1 MSQGSK
7 REALKDYYTSTFDV
21 NNLRQVIDFNT
32 FSTREFGFVSLNG
45 KFFRNHSFEE
55 PKELQDFMIDRCPTD
70 AYIGAV
76 YDEPPSRETPIHKLE
91 WKGHELVFDIDLND
105 YDSVRKYVCE
115 CTGAGQVC
123 NRCWKL
129 INVSIIMI
137 DETLRR
143 DFGMN
148 DIVWLFSGRRGVHAW
163 VRDKVGFDLNRDQRQ
178 SIIDYLSVVRGD
190 DETSRVQ
197 DRTKLKYDFRKRIE
211 STVFEY
217 YLKNIRRKDLI
228 ELGLSGGAAS
238 SIIKQLKH
246 QEGRVD
252 DNLTRDFNYRLGK
265 INKYDEILRRW
276 APRIDHKV
284 SIDLRRL
291 LRMPTS
297 IHGKTGC
304 VARILD
310 PDPKI
315 IFNFDPDNEESIF
328 PEFQQAKKE

>member
-7 REALKDYYTSTFDV
+7 REALKDYYSSVFDA

-45 KFFRNHSFEE
+45 KFFRNYSFEE

-76 YDEPPSRETPIHKLE
+76 YDEPPTRETPIHKLE
-91 WKGHELVFDIDLND
+91 WMGHELVFDIDIND
-105 YDSVRKYVCE
+105 YDAVRKYVCD

-123 NRCWKL
+123 IRCWQL

-163 VRDKVGFDLNRDQRQ
+163 VRDRVGFNLDRDQRQ
-178 SIIDYLSVVRGD
+178 SIIDYLSVVRGE
-190 DETSRVQ
+190 DETARVQ
-197 DRTKLKYDFRKRIE
+197 DRTGLKYDFRKRLE
-211 STVFEY
+211 TTVFEY
-217 YLKNIRRKDLI
+217 YLKNVRRKDLI
-228 ELGLSGGAAS
+228 ELGLSASAAS

-252 DNLTRDFNYRLGK
+252 DNLARDFNYKLGK
-265 INKYDEILRRW
+265 VNKYDEIIRRW

-304 VARILD
+304 IARILD
-310 PDPKI
+310 PDPKV
-315 IFNFDPDNEESIF
+315 IFNFDPVNEPSIF
-328 PEFQQAKKE
+328 PEFQQAKTE

>member
-1 MSQGSK
+1 MSPGTK
-7 REALKDYYTSTFDV
+7 REALKDYYTSVFDV

-76 YDEPPSRETPIHKLE
+76 YDEPPSRENPIHKLE
-91 WKGHELVFDIDLND
+91 WIGHELVFDIDLND
-105 YDSVRKYVCE
+105 YDAVRKYVCD

-123 NRCWKL
+123 IRCWQL

-137 DETLRR
+137 DETLRQ

-163 VRDKVGFDLNRDQRQ
+163 VRDRVGFNLDRDQRQ

-190 DETSRVQ
+190 DETARVQ
-197 DRTKLKYDFRKRIE
+197 DRTKLSYDFRKRIE
-211 STVFEY
+211 STVYEY
-217 YLKNIRRKDLI
+217 YLKDVRRKDLI
-228 ELGLSGGAAS
+228 ELGLSGSAAS

-252 DNLTRDFNYRLGK
+252 KNFARDFNYRLNK
-265 INKYDEILRRW
+265 ANKYEEIIRRW

-310 PDPKI
+310 PDPNV
-315 IFNFDPDNEESIF
+315 IFNFDPDNEPSIF
-328 PEFQQAKKE
+328 PVNRQKKLE

>member
-1 MSQGSK
+1 MSPGTK
-7 REALKDYYTSTFDV
+7 REALKDYYTSVFDV
-21 NNLRQVIDFNT
+21 NNLKKVIDFKT

-45 KFFRNHSFEE
+45 KFFRNYSFEE
-55 PKELQDFMIDRCPTD
+55 PRALQDFMIDRCPTD

-76 YDEPPSRETPIHKLE
+76 YDEPPSRENPIHKLE
-91 WKGHELVFDIDLND
+91 WIGHELVFDIDLND
-105 YDSVRKYVCE
+105 YDAVRKYVCD

-123 NRCWKL
+123 IRCWQL

-137 DETLRR
+137 DETLRQ

-163 VRDKVGFDLNRDQRQ
+163 VRDRVGFNLDRDQRQ

-190 DETSRVQ
+190 DETARVQ
-197 DRTKLKYDFRKRIE
+197 DRTKLSYDFRKRIE
-211 STVFEY
+211 STVYEY
-217 YLKNIRRKDLI
+217 YLKDVRRKDLI
-228 ELGLSGGAAS
+228 ELGLSGSAAS

-252 DNLTRDFNYRLGK
+252 KNLARDFNYRLNK
-265 INKYDEILRRW
+265 ANKYEEIIRRW

-310 PDPKI
+310 PDPNV
-315 IFNFDPDNEESIF
+315 IFNFDPDNEPSIF
-328 PEFQQAKKE
+328 PVNRQKKLE

>member
-1 MSQGSK
+1 MSPRNK
-7 REALKDYYTSTFDV
+7 REALKDYYNSYFDV
-21 NNLRQVIDFNT
+21 NNLKQVIDFET

-45 KFFRNHSFEE
+45 KFYRNYSFEE
-55 PKELQDFMIDRCPTD
+55 PKQLQDFMIDRCPTD

-76 YDEPPSRETPIHKLE
+76 YDEPPTRETPIHKLQ
-91 WKGHELVFDIDLND
+91 WKGHELVFDIDLTD
-105 YDSVRKYVCE
+105 YDAVRKYVCD
-115 CTGAGQVC
+115 CIGAGQVC
-123 NRCWKL
+123 TRCWQL
-129 INVSIIMI
+129 INVSIIII

-143 DFGMN
+143 DFGIN
-148 DIVWLFSGRRGVHAW
+148 EIVWLFSGRRGVHAW
-163 VRDKVGFDLNRDQRQ
+163 VLDAVGFNLDREQRQ
-178 SIIDYLSVVRGD
+178 SIIDYLSVIRGD
-190 DETSRVQ
+190 DETARVQ
-197 DRTKLKYDFRKRIE
+197 DRSKLSVDFRKRIE

-228 ELGLSGGAAS
+228 ELGLSASAAS

-252 DNLTRDFNYRLGK
+252 DNLAKDFNYRIGK
-265 INKYDEILRRW
+265 VNKYDEIIRRW

-310 PDPKI
+310 PDPEI
-315 IFNFDPDNEESIF
+315 IFNFNPDNELSIF
-328 PEFQQAKKE
+328 PAFQEAKTE

>member
-1 MSQGSK
+1 MSQRNK
-7 REALKDYYTSTFDV
+7 REALRDYYTSQFDV
-21 NNLRQVIDFNT
+21 NNLKQVIDFNT

-55 PKELQDFMIDRCPTD
+55 PKELQDFMIASCPTD

-76 YDEPPSRETPIHKLE
+76 YDEPPTRETPIHKLE

-105 YDSVRKYVCE
+105 YDAVRKYVCD

-123 NRCWKL
+123 GRCWQL

-137 DETLRR
+137 DETLRL

-148 DIVWLFSGRRGVHAW
+148 EIVWLFSGRRGVHAW
-163 VRDKVGFDLNRDQRQ
+163 VRDKIGFNLDRDQRQ

-190 DETSRVQ
+190 DETARVQ
-197 DRTKLKYDFRKRIE
+197 DRTNLKYDFRKRIE
-211 STVFEY
+211 KTVFEY
-217 YLKNIRRKDLI
+217 YLKNVRRKDLL
-228 ELGLSGGAAS
+228 ELGISGSAAS

-252 DNLTRDFNYRLGK
+252 RNLARDFNYRLGK
-265 INKYDEILRRW
+265 VNKYDEVLRRW

-315 IFNFDPDNEESIF
+315 IFNFDPDNEQSIF
-328 PEFQQAKKE
+328 PEFQQSKKE

>member
-7 REALKDYYTSTFDV
+7 REALKDYYLSDFDA

-45 KFFRNHSFEE
+45 KFFRNYSFEE

-76 YDEPPSRETPIHKLE
+76 YDEPPTRETPIHKLE

-105 YDSVRKYVCE
+105 YDAVRKYVCD

-123 NRCWKL
+123 TRCWQL
-129 INVSIIMI
+129 INVSIIII

-148 DIVWLFSGRRGVHAW
+148 EIVWLFSGRRGVHAW
-163 VRDKVGFDLNRDQRQ
+163 VLDKVGFKLDREQRQ
-178 SIIDYLSVVRGD
+178 SIIDYLSVLRGD
-190 DETSRVQ
+190 DETARVQ
-197 DRTKLKYDFRKRIE
+197 DRSKLSADFRKRIE
-211 STVFEY
+211 STVFAY

-228 ELGLSGGAAS
+228 ELGLSASAAS
-238 SIIKQLKH
+238 GIIKQLKH

-252 DNLTRDFNYRLGK
+252 DNLAKDFNYRLGK
-265 INKYDEILRRW
+265 VNKYDEILRRW

-310 PDPKI
+310 PNPEI
-315 IFNFDPDNEESIF
+315 IFNFNPDNEPSIF
-328 PEFQQAKKE
+328 PEFQEVKTE